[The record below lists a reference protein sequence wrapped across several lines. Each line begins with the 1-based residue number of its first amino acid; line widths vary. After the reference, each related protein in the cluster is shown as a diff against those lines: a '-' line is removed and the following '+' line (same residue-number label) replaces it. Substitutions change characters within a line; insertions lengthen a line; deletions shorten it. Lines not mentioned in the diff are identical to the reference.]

1 MSTRSRDFYEVLGVK
16 PDADSD
22 AIRKAY
28 RKLAKQYHPDA
39 NPGDESAQSRFQE
52 IGEAYAVLSDEEK
65 RKKYD
70 QMRRLGAFG
79 LGGEGG
85 ERPRWSSE
93 SRGPGSEAAGG
104 FAFEDLGAMGGL
116 GDLFSSIFDR
126 GRRGRTEG
134 PGAAAS
140 ARGRDVELQVEI
152 TFEVAARGGKVTLR
166 VPVTEDCTGCGG
178 SGAAPGTGTRICSE
192 CGGSGA
198 ISFGQGGFAVNRPC
212 PACVGR
218 GRVPESPCRLCQGS
232 GMVRQRRKLE
242 VRVPAG
248 VETGSRL
255 KVSGKGERTP
265 GGGPPGDLILVFKV
279 KDHRFFTRDG
289 LDVHVQV
296 PINLAQAVLGSR
308 VKVRTLEGKHVV
320 LRIPPGTQSGTRFRL
335 RGQGVNLDGKTGDQF
350 VEVRIEVPTS
360 LSDEERERFEAF
372 AEAAGLRH

>member
-1 MSTRSRDFYEVLGVK
+1 MSTQSRDFYEVLGVA
-16 PDADSD
+16 PDADAD

-79 LGGEGG
+79 LGGG
-85 ERPRWSSE
+85 ERPRWSGE
-93 SRGPGSEAAGG
+93 SRDPRSEAAGG
-104 FAFEDLGAMGGL
+104 FAFEDLGGMGGL

-126 GRRGRTEG
+126 SRKGPTGGAG
-134 PGAAAS
+134 PGTAAT
-140 ARGRDVELQVEI
+140 RGRDVELQVEI
-152 TFEVAARGGKVTLR
+152 GFEVAARGGKVTLR
-166 VPVTEDCTGCGG
+166 VPVTEDCAGCGG
-178 SGAAPGTGTRICSE
+178 SGAAPGTGHRICGE
-192 CGGSGA
+192 CGGSGS

-212 PACVGR
+212 PACVGK
-218 GRVPESPCRLCQGS
+218 GRVPESPCQLCRGS

-279 KDHRFFTRDG
+279 KEHRFFTRDG
-289 LDVHVQV
+289 LDIHVQV

-335 RGQGVNLDGKTGDQF
+335 RNQGVNLDGKTGDQF
-350 VEVRIEVPTS
+350 VEVRIQVPTS
-360 LSDEERERFEAF
+360 LSDEERQHFEAF
-372 AEAAGLRH
+372 AEAADMRH